1 MNSNWRNA
9 WILMRIPFSVYLMPV
24 FWLSISV
31 LPAAGWS
38 WSSVA
43 AVFAVLHLILYP
55 ASNGYNSLIDQDTEP
70 VGGIKN
76 PPPVTVHLRI
86 LVLIF
91 DLLSIGLSFWIGLY
105 FGFCVS
111 VYWLVSKAYSSPSIR
126 LKKMPLVSWLV
137 VCVFQGGWSVYMIWC
152 GILGNDAILDT
163 RSIWLWP
170 VIATLFLAGSY
181 PMTQIYQHESDTK
194 RGDRTLSVL
203 LGIKGTF
210 LFSFAFIFL
219 GAGLLILTFI
229 QSGEPEAILI
239 LLASTG
245 PSFYYFFTW
254 AKKVWNDARFA
265 DFEHTMR
272 FNTVSSLG
280 LSIGF
285 ILWACLKFFSISLD
299 LHP

>member
-1 MNSNWRNA
+1 
-9 WILMRIPFSVYLMPV
+9 MPV

-38 WSSVA
+38 WSSVV

-111 VYWLVSKAYSSPSIR
+111 VYWLVSKAYSSPSMR

-163 RSIWLWP
+163 GSIWLWP

-219 GAGLLILTFI
+219 GAGLLIMTFI

-254 AKKVWNDARFA
+254 AKKVWSDVRFA

-280 LSIGF
+280 LSLGF
-285 ILWACLKFFSISLD
+285 ILWTCLKFFSISLD

>member
-38 WSSVA
+38 WSSVV

-111 VYWLVSKAYSSPSIR
+111 VYWLVSKAYSSPSMR

-163 RSIWLWP
+163 GSIWLWP

-219 GAGLLILTFI
+219 GAGLLIMTFI

-254 AKKVWNDARFA
+254 AKKVWSDVRFA

-280 LSIGF
+280 LSLGF
-285 ILWACLKFFSISLD
+285 ILWTCLKFFSISLD